1 MDKKI
6 ELDFVEYRG
15 VEYPC
20 RTIVIFGQTELTVA
34 DESLSDA
41 MGFDHPS
48 ELCNEDAIH
57 LDDEFAGYVPIDV
70 LRDSDEV
77 LAAYVEE
84 NFYQNEP
91 TEPNTAMPF
100 DWFDH
105 SIDCS
110 DLTDDE
116 NADEF
121 YYKQGNDGIRVYNWN
136 REWVATIKGRKL
148 DEPEFHVYGNPMW
161 DFNHLVL
168 LDATY
173 AAMGE
178 ETHYS
183 KEEC

>member
-105 SIDCS
+105 SIDCQHLWFGHHLLES
-110 DLTDDE
+110 ICGNQPKLKNSSNIGDLGLFFE
-116 NADEF
+116 
-121 YYKQGNDGIRVYNWN
+121 V
-136 REWVATIKGRKL
+136 
-148 DEPEFHVYGNPMW
+148 P
-161 DFNHLVL
+161 LVL
-168 LDATY
+168 HSILL
-173 AAMGE
+173 
-178 ETHYS
+178 
-183 KEEC
+183 